1 MMARCGGKAR
11 KAVFKQ
17 LFGRIEIIGAFEQKV
32 TVSMTLTNKTSNASP
47 TYRANRPPSAN
58 APMRPANVPTSTPIP
73 CASLTPA
80 SMS

>member
-32 TVSMTLTNKTSNASP
+32 TVSMTLTNKGESFEQKIKPFVIKPYLYQFSG
-47 TYRANRPPSAN
+47 
-58 APMRPANVPTSTPIP
+58 
-73 CASLTPA
+73 
-80 SMS
+80 